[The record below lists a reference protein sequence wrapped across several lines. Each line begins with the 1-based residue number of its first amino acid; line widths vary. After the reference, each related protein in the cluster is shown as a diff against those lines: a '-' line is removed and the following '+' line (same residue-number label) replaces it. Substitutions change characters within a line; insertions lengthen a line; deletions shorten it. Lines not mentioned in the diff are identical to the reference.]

1 MLTFLD
7 CSNQATAAL
16 PPGAPRSAAP
26 PPLTA
31 PPTPPPIA
39 PPPAAPADS
48 FAGVVSD
55 AIAAALSKLHQNPP
69 QAPPQA
75 PPQPQPQPQ
84 PQPHSPPQPQQ
95 PPPPPPPMS
104 PEADPLPPGWSQ
116 RTDDFSNVYYTS
128 PSGASQWQRPHAA
141 ASQAPIITYLD
152 VPFERKDEA
161 KRLGAI
167 WDRPRRLW
175 YATEPNTS
183 VLLTKFSPYSTQR

>member
-69 QAPPQA
+69 QAPPQS

-161 KRLGAI
+161 KRPGAI
-167 WDRPRRLW
+167 WDKPRRLW
-175 YATEPNTS
+175 YAIEPNTS

>member
-55 AIAAALSKLHQNPP
+55 AIAAALNKLHQNPP
-69 QAPPQA
+69 QAPPQS

-175 YATEPNTS
+175 YAIEPNTS

>member
-69 QAPPQA
+69 QAPPQS

-95 PPPPPPPMS
+95 PPPPPPPPMS

-116 RTDDFSNVYYTS
+116 RTDDFSNAYYTS

-152 VPFERKDEA
+152 ARSLRAEGRSQKA
-161 KRLGAI
+161 WRHLGQ
-167 WDRPRRLW
+167 
-175 YATEPNTS
+175 ATPAL
-183 VLLTKFSPYSTQR
+183 VRD

>member
-69 QAPPQA
+69 QAPPQS

-104 PEADPLPPGWSQ
+104 TEADPLPPGWSQ
-116 RTDDFSNVYYTS
+116 RTDEFSSVYYTS

-175 YATEPNTS
+175 YAIEPNTS

>member
-69 QAPPQA
+69 QAPPQS

-175 YATEPNTS
+175 YAIEPNTS

>member
-69 QAPPQA
+69 QAPPQS

-116 RTDDFSNVYYTS
+116 RTDEFSNVYYTS

-175 YATEPNTS
+175 YAIEPNTS